1 MDQPQLFGLCRQF
14 EAALLRS
21 ILPSSMFGQRALAA
35 SSPSEDAGEAG
46 DSSAERSSPLA
57 TLFSDAFAQALERAG
72 GVGLAADLYR
82 SLSPDRPSGAGR

>member
-1 MDQPQLFGLCRQF
+1 MDQPQLLGLCRQF

-35 SSPSEDAGEAG
+35 SSPSEDTG
-46 DSSAERSSPLA
+46 DADDLSAERSSPLD

-72 GVGLAADLYR
+72 GIGLAADLYR
-82 SLSPDRPSGAGR
+82 GLGRGPSSGAGR